1 MRIRIATRKSALALT
16 QTRWVAAQI
25 RAHRPDV
32 TVEEVHVVTEG
43 DRILDR
49 PLADIGGKGLFVSEV
64 EATLSRGEAD
74 LAVHSMKDVPGEL
87 AEGLGIVCIP
97 VREDPRDVIL
107 TRTGEVFDG
116 LVAGS
121 KVGTSS
127 LRRMAQLRALRP
139 DLQYLPV
146 RGNVDTRIRKLEEGQ
161 FEAIVL
167 AYAGLRRLG
176 LDERALEALAV
187 DVSIPA
193 VGQGAL
199 AIEARLGD
207 ADTLA
212 ALAPLEHEP
221 TRIAVEAERVFLRK
235 LEGNCKSPIA
245 GHARFADDGA
255 RLVMDGMVASID
267 GERVLTTSV
276 SRFLEARTRDARV
289 REAADVALEVAD
301 NLIAHGADKL
311 IQGAL
316 VSSEHAKRSLN

>member
-1 MRIRIATRKSALALT
+1 
-16 QTRWVAAQI
+16 
-25 RAHRPDV
+25 
-32 TVEEVHVVTEG
+32 
-43 DRILDR
+43 
-49 PLADIGGKGLFVSEV
+49 
-64 EATLSRGEAD
+64 
-74 LAVHSMKDVPGEL
+74 AVHSMKDVPGEL